1 MGIKSASNEH
11 QISIEWT
18 SNRHRMDIEWAWLT
32 QVDDNGRMRR
42 VAKARGLE
50 RGACQLDGR
59 VGLVAGPLGTDQSI
73 GNGEGQ
79 IKKVAFGMTNH
90 LGVWRRGPHLHIN
103 TKYNLV

>member
-1 MGIKSASNEH
+1 MNIKSASNGH
-11 QISIEWT
+11 QIGIKWT
-18 SNRHRMDIEWAWLT
+18 SSGPGLT